1 MDSQNGKE
9 EKTIKMDQVIL
20 RNFPKAIFFTP
31 LFLVSVIFWII
42 QSFLTDLNPWLGIIW
57 VVIFFSNFTVTALD
71 FPSYRVLILILAVVI
86 VVLLALFLGLIPTLK
101 QLGIV
106 GQNFRIGLPAEFY
119 MIMTIILGLI
129 LFYMIMTIIL
139 GLILGLVM
147 LSTRFDYYRIERN
160 EVIHKTGFFS
170 TTLERYP
177 VRGLRVKKE
186 IPDLFEYLLFK
197 AGTITLIF
205 AKNNKIVHLN
215 TVINVKKK
223 AERIDF
229 LLSSLNVI

>member
-1 MDSQNGKE
+1 MNSQDGKE
-9 EKTIKMDQVIL
+9 EKATEKDQVIL
-20 RNFPKAIFFTP
+20 RNFPKAIFFAP
-31 LFLVSVIFWII
+31 LFLVSVIFWIV

-57 VVIFFSNFTVTALD
+57 VIIFFSNFTVTALD
-71 FPSYRVLILILAVVI
+71 FPSYRVLILILGIVI
-86 VVLLALFLGLIPTLK
+86 IVLLALFLGLIPTLK
-101 QLGIV
+101 QLGII
-106 GQNFRIGLPAEFY
+106 GQNFRIGLPVE
-119 MIMTIILGLI
+119 
-129 LFYMIMTIIL
+129 FYMIMTIIL

-186 IPDLFEYLLFK
+186 IPDIFEYFLFK
-197 AGTITLIF
+197 AGTITLMF

-215 TVINVKKK
+215 TVLNVKKK

-229 LLSSLNVI
+229 LLSSLHVI

>member
-1 MDSQNGKE
+1 MNSQNGKE
-9 EKTIKMDQVIL
+9 EKTIEKDQVIL

-31 LFLVSVIFWII
+31 LFLVSVIFWIV

-57 VVIFFSNFTVTALD
+57 VIIFFSNFTVTALD
-71 FPSYRVLILILAVVI
+71 FPSYRVLILVLGIAI
-86 VVLLALFLGLIPTLK
+86 IVLLALFLGLIPTLK
-101 QLGIV
+101 QLGII
-106 GQNFRIGLPAEFY
+106 GQNFRIGLPVE
-119 MIMTIILGLI
+119 
-129 LFYMIMTIIL
+129 FYMIMTIIL

-160 EVIHKTGFFS
+160 EVIHKTGFF
-170 TTLERYP
+170 TTSLERYP

-186 IPDLFEYLLFK
+186 IPDLFEYFLFK

-205 AKNNKIVHLN
+205 AKNDKIIHLN
-215 TVINVKKK
+215 TVLNVKKK

-229 LLSSLNVI
+229 LLSSLHVI

>member
-1 MDSQNGKE
+1 MNSQNGKE
-9 EKTIKMDQVIL
+9 EKTIEKDQVIL

-31 LFLVSVIFWII
+31 LFLVSVIFWIV

-57 VVIFFSNFTVTALD
+57 VIIFFSNFTVTALD
-71 FPSYRVLILILAVVI
+71 FPSYRVLILVLGIVI
-86 VVLLALFLGLIPTLK
+86 IVLLALFLGLIPTLK
-101 QLGIV
+101 QLGII
-106 GQNFRIGLPAEFY
+106 GQNFRIGLPVE
-119 MIMTIILGLI
+119 
-129 LFYMIMTIIL
+129 FYMIMTIIL

-160 EVIHKTGFFS
+160 EVIHKTGFF
-170 TTLERYP
+170 TTSLERYP

-186 IPDLFEYLLFK
+186 IPDLFEYFLFK

-205 AKNNKIVHLN
+205 AKNDKIIHLN
-215 TVINVKKK
+215 TVLNVKKK

-229 LLSSLNVI
+229 LLSSLHVI

>member
-1 MDSQNGKE
+1 MNSQNGKE
-9 EKTIKMDQVIL
+9 EKTIEKDQVIL

-31 LFLVSVIFWII
+31 LFLVSVIFWIV
-42 QSFLTDLNPWLGIIW
+42 QSFLTDFNPWLGIIW

-71 FPSYRVLILILAVVI
+71 FPSYRVLILILGVVI
-86 VVLLALFLGLIPTLK
+86 IALLALFLGLIPTLK

-106 GQNFRIGLPAEFY
+106 GQNFRIGLSAE
-119 MIMTIILGLI
+119 
-129 LFYMIMTIIL
+129 FYMIMTIIL

-160 EVIHKTGFFS
+160 EVIHKTGIFS
-170 TTLERYP
+170 TSLERFP

-186 IPDLFEYLLFK
+186 IPDLFEYLMFK
-197 AGTITLIF
+197 AGTITLMF

-215 TVINVKKK
+215 TVLNVKKK

-229 LLSSLNVI
+229 LLSSLHVI

>member
-1 MDSQNGKE
+1 MNSQDGKE
-9 EKTIKMDQVIL
+9 EKTTEKDQVIL

-31 LFLVSVIFWII
+31 LFLISVIFWII
-42 QSFLTDLNPWLGIIW
+42 QSFFTDLNPWLGIIW
-57 VVIFFSNFTVTALD
+57 VIIFFSNFTVTALD
-71 FPSYRVLILILAVVI
+71 FPSYRVLILILGIVI
-86 VVLLALFLGLIPTLK
+86 IALLALFLGLIPTLK
-101 QLGIV
+101 ELGII

-129 LFYMIMTIIL
+129 L
-139 GLILGLVM
+139 GLVL

-170 TTLERYP
+170 TSIERYP

-186 IPDLFEYLLFK
+186 IPDLFEYFLFK
-197 AGTITLIF
+197 AGTITLMF
-205 AKNNKIVHLN
+205 AKNDKIVHLN
-215 TVINVKKK
+215 TVLNVKKK

-229 LLSSLNVI
+229 LLSSLHVV

>member
-1 MDSQNGKE
+1 MNSQNGKE
-9 EKTIKMDQVIL
+9 EKTIEKDQIIL

-57 VVIFFSNFTVTALD
+57 AVIFFSNFTVTALD
-71 FPSYRVLILILAVVI
+71 FPSYRVLILILGVVI
-86 VVLLALFLGLIPTLK
+86 IVLLALFLGLIPTLK
-101 QLGIV
+101 QLGII

-129 LFYMIMTIIL
+129 LGI
-139 GLILGLVM
+139 VV

-170 TTLERYP
+170 TSLERYP

-186 IPDLFEYLLFK
+186 IPDLFEYFLFK

-205 AKNNKIVHLN
+205 AKNDKIIHLN
-215 TVINVKKK
+215 TVLNVKKK

-229 LLSSLNVI
+229 LLSSLHVI

>member
-1 MDSQNGKE
+1 MNSQSGKE
-9 EKTIKMDQVIL
+9 EKTSEKDQVIL

-57 VVIFFSNFTVTALD
+57 VIIFFSNFTVTALD
-71 FPSYRVLILILAVVI
+71 FPSYRVLILILGVVI
-86 VVLLALFLGLIPTLK
+86 IVLLALFLGLIPTLK
-101 QLGIV
+101 QLGII
-106 GQNFRIGLPAEFY
+106 GQNFRIGLPAE
-119 MIMTIILGLI
+119 
-129 LFYMIMTIIL
+129 FYMIMTIIL

-170 TTLERYP
+170 TSLERYP

-186 IPDLFEYLLFK
+186 IPDLFEYFLFR
-197 AGTITLIF
+197 AGTITLMF
-205 AKNNKIVHLN
+205 AKNDKIVHLN
-215 TVINVKKK
+215 TVLNVKKK

-229 LLSSLNVI
+229 LLSSLHVI